1 MKQKRRLLGNTHELN
16 HKLGH
21 GTVPVLGAGLQP
33 TWALRAAHRSP
44 RWTTRWQEIQKVKA

>member
-1 MKQKRRLLGNTHELN
+1 LGNTHELN